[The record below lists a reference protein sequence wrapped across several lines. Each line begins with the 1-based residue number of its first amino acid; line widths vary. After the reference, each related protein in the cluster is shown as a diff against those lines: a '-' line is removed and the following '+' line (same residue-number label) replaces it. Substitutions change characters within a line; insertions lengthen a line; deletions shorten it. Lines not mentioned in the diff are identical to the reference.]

1 MVNLIIQIED
11 QVFFGKKVLASK
23 EVIQKELILDVA
35 RNDAFVTPCTAGSL
49 SYVINEDGS
58 VAACEILKPEQ
69 NLGQLSGTQRSGLP
83 LGGQKSEGAS
93 VAVALGTKPSTGS
106 GSDSN
111 GEVSFRSLIRSEQ
124 AKELRSWIRDTECR
138 CTYECAMS
146 TNTLFSW
153 PLARSTY
160 FRVLRNLVTR

>member
-1 MVNLIIQIED
+1 M
-11 QVFFGKKVLASK
+11 
-23 EVIQKELILDVA
+23 
-35 RNDAFVTPCTAGSL
+35 
-49 SYVINEDGS
+49 INEDGS
-58 VAACEILKPEQ
+58 VAACEILEPHQ
-69 NLGQLSGTQRSGLP
+69 NLGQLSGTQRSGAP
-83 LGGQKSEGAS
+83 LGGQKSEAAS
-93 VAVALGTKPSTGS
+93 VAVALGTKPLTGN
-106 GSDSN
+106 GSDLN

>member
-1 MVNLIIQIED
+1 
-11 QVFFGKKVLASK
+11 
-23 EVIQKELILDVA
+23 VA
-35 RNDAFVTPCTAGSL
+35 IGRKPVAG
-49 SYVINEDGS
+49 N
-58 VAACEILKPEQ
+58 
-69 NLGQLSGTQRSGLP
+69 
-83 LGGQKSEGAS
+83 
-93 VAVALGTKPSTGS
+93 

-111 GEVSFRSLIRSEQ
+111 GEVSFRSIVRSER

-160 FRVLRNLVTR
+160 LRMLQNLLTRKGRGLTLLPDRG